1 MVPPLRHRGADLAA
15 LAAGL
20 LADLAPHR
28 DVRLSQEALR
38 LLGSYCW
45 PGNVGQLREAL
56 AAALTRRPVGVI
68 QVADLP
74 AFCQSSPRSA
84 LRPVDEIERDAI
96 VTALRGANGTR
107 VAAAAALGLAR
118 STLYRKIR
126 QYGITV

>member
-1 MVPPLRHRGADLAA
+1 M
-15 LAAGL
+15 
-20 LADLAPHR
+20 
-28 DVRLSQEALR
+28 R
-38 LLGSYCW
+38 LLGSYRW
-45 PGNVGQLREAL
+45 PGNVGQLRDAL

-68 QVADLP
+68 EAADLP

-96 VTALRGANGTR
+96 VTALRD
-107 VAAAAALGLAR
+107 AAATGWRRPTALGLAR